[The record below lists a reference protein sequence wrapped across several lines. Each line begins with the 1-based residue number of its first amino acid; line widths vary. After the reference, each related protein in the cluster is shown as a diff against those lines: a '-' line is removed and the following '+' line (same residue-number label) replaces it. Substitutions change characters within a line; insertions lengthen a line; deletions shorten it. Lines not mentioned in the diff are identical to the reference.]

1 MRFRPARAARIGSD
15 GALPSRI
22 GEEVG
27 SGGAL
32 PSRIG
37 EEVGSDG
44 ASPSRIGAE
53 VGSDG
58 ALPSRRRCLAVAR
71 PPLTLATCG

>member
-22 GEEVG
+22 GAEVG
-27 SGGAL
+27 SDGAL

-44 ASPSRIGAE
+44 ASPWDGEIFVSWGDFGRIGI
-53 VGSDG
+53 
-58 ALPSRRRCLAVAR
+58 
-71 PPLTLATCG
+71 